1 MEGQRIVQLTLQAL
15 QNIPTEN
22 GSDSFY
28 ESALVKA
35 SKHEFVSKPIL
46 RTKRRYLNY

>member
-1 MEGQRIVQLTLQAL
+1 MEGKRIVQLTLQAL

-35 SKHEFVSKPIL
+35 SEFVSKPIL
-46 RTKRRYLNY
+46 RTKRRYPNY